1 MADGLV
7 KMSDQFGGLPM
18 DQLIGGPLKAAC
30 DSQIQLAKATADF
43 IQKVGLEVDA
53 DGVMKAR
60 TVDFA
65 YTKPVNDGNGGYTDA
80 KFDLNVP
87 ILTILNTPALQV
99 KEVEVDFTMEVKS
112 STSEKSSRDYEAAI
126 DTEIKAGWGPVSVDV
141 KIHGSVSAKS
151 ENARSS
157 DTSAKYNVKVIAR
170 DEGMP
175 EGLKRCLDIV
185 QSAIAEKPSAA
196 TPDTPVEPATP
207 ATPATRASRATPAT
221 PGG

>member
-30 DSQIQLAKATADF
+30 DSQVQLAKATADF
-43 IQKVGLEVDA
+43 IQNVGLEVGA
-53 DGVMKAR
+53 DGVTR
-60 TVDFA
+60 TRTCDFQFI
-65 YTKPVNDGNGGYTDA
+65 KPINDGSGGFTEA
-80 KFDLNVP
+80 KYDMNVP
-87 ILTILNTPALQV
+87 LLTILNTPALQV

-151 ENARSS
+151 ENTRSS
-157 DTSAKYNVKVIAR
+157 DNSAKYNVKVIAR
-170 DEGMP
+170 DDGMP
-175 EGLKRCLDIV
+175 EGLRRCLDIV
-185 QSAIAEKPSAA
+185 QSAIAEKPAA
-196 TPDTPVEPATP
+196 EAAPTP
-207 ATPATRASRATPAT
+207 A
-221 PGG
+221 PGGGTKKKT